1 MSVSVNTIRGYLGKS
16 GANTHASAVA
26 CCMLEGDGAF
36 TNSYDD
42 WIANNI
48 GYDFSTAV
56 GNNVSSGN
64 WCSFKFDPNLIN
76 VSGSPIDCYDS
87 TSQTTT
93 AYPRNNSGEW
103 ISGTTG
109 TMTDLTFTQGLGGT
123 GGGGKLVPIDPS
135 TAAIEWQKPTKT
147 GTDYETFNATTGK
160 TIAFWYK
167 LQTESPGGVLSQ
179 ISDNGSNTAS
189 NYSGIAIQRPSNRT
203 NAITILVGDNTGTA
217 SSDRRSH
224 LGVNDSITVGAWNF
238 IVVRM
243 IGGTTQSTTANYV
256 NISRASLATRNQTN
270 NGISGTSGTY
280 SGDPIYSSTSTNK
293 MRWFNHRAQ
302 SGDLED
308 QIGQLWVLPIGL
320 DADSTY
326 LDGMFAATKAFYS

>member
-1 MSVSVNTIRGYLGKS
+1 MSISVNTIRGYLGKS

-26 CCMLEGDGAF
+26 CCMLEGDGEF
-36 TNSYDD
+36 QNSYDS
-42 WIANNI
+42 WIANSR
-48 GYDFSTAV
+48 GYDFGTAV
-56 GNNVSSGN
+56 NNTMSSGN

-76 VSGSPIDCYDS
+76 SSSNPIDCYDS

-93 AYPRNNSGEW
+93 AYPTNNSGEW
-103 ISGTTG
+103 VSGTTG
-109 TMTDLTFTQGLGGT
+109 AMTDLTFTQGVGGT
-123 GGGGKLVPIDPS
+123 GGGGKLEPMDPATS
-135 TAAIEWQKPTKT
+135 AIEWQKPTKT
-147 GTDYETFNATTGK
+147 GDDYETFNATSGK
-160 TIAFWYK
+160 TIAFWYF
-167 LQTESPGGVLSQ
+167 LQTESPGAFYNQ

-189 NYSGIAIQRPSNRT
+189 NYSGIVIQRPSNRT

-320 DADSTY
+320 DATDAA
-326 LDGMFAATKAFYS
+326 LDAMFEETKAFYS

>member
-1 MSVSVNTIRGYLGKS
+1 MSISVNTIRGYLGKS

-26 CCMLEGDGAF
+26 CCMFEGDGAF
-36 TNSYDD
+36 QNSWTD
-42 WIANNI
+42 WINNGR

-56 GNNVSSGN
+56 GNNMSSGI
-64 WCSFKFDPNLIN
+64 WCSFKFDPNFIN
-76 VSGSPIDCYDS
+76 TSDDPIDCYDS

-93 AYPRNNSGEW
+93 AYPSNNGGLW
-103 ISGTTG
+103 VSGTTG
-109 TMTDLTFTQGLGGT
+109 TMTSLTFTQGDGTT
-123 GGGGKLVPIDPS
+123 GGSLESVNPTLAK
-135 TAAIEWQKPTKT
+135 IEWDKPTKT
-147 GTDYETFNATTGK
+147 GDDYETFNATSGK
-160 TIAFWYK
+160 TIAFWYF
-167 LQTESPGGVLSQ
+167 LQTESPGAFYNQ

-189 NYSGIAIQRPSNRT
+189 NYSGIVIQRPSNRT

-320 DADSTY
+320 DATDTA
-326 LDGMFAATKAFYS
+326 LDAMFEETKAFYS